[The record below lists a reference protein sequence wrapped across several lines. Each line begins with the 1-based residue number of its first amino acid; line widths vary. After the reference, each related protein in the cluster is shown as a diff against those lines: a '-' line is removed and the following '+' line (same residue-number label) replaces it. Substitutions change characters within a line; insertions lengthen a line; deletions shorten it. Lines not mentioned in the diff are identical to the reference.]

1 MVSKANEP
9 VALCTVR
16 VGGRNSTVWL
26 CDPADGSPP
35 LPLSVRRARL
45 AEVIREAEAS
55 GADPESL
62 AAERT
67 ILQALDAYIREH
79 GDPFASNAS
88 PESA

>member
-1 MVSKANEP
+1 
-9 VALCTVR
+9 
-16 VGGRNSTVWL
+16 
-26 CDPADGSPP
+26 
-35 LPLSVRRARL
+35 L